1 MSPVLEVRGLTAG
14 YGSLTVLRDVGLTV
28 GEGEI
33 VVVLGANGA
42 GKTTTLRALSGL
54 IPAQGSVVLSGTELL
69 GRKADARARLGLG
82 HAPEGRGT
90 FTDLTVDENLR
101 MGGLRLPR
109 NELPAALD
117 QAYGLFPQ
125 LTPLRDRAAGRLSGG
140 EQQMLTVAR
149 ALMARPR
156 LLLLDEPSMGLAP
169 QITANLFAELR
180 RVNAE
185 SGTAMLLVEQNAA
198 AALTIAHH
206 GHVLESG
213 HIVLSGTGSQLAG
226 NPSVRRAYLGV

>member
-1 MSPVLEVRGLTAG
+1 MSPVLEVHELTAG
-14 YGSLTVLRDVGLTV
+14 YGSLTVLREVGFTV

-33 VVVLGANGA
+33 VVILGANGA

-54 IPAQGSVVLSGTELL
+54 IPAAGSVALHGEELQ
-69 GRKADARARLGLG
+69 GRRADARARLGLG

-90 FTDLTVDENLR
+90 FGDLTVDENLR

-109 NELPAALD
+109 REVPAALD
-117 QAYGLFPQ
+117 HAYGLFPQ
-125 LTPLRDRAAGRLSGG
+125 LAPLRDRAAGRLSGG

-149 ALMARPR
+149 ALMTRPR

-169 QITANLFAELR
+169 QVTAELFAELGR
-180 RVNAE
+180 INAE
-185 SGTAMLLVEQNAA
+185 SRTAMLLVEQNAA
-198 AALTIAHH
+198 VALTIAHR

-213 HIVLSGTGSQLAG
+213 RIVLTGTGPELAG
-226 NPSVRRAYLGV
+226 NASVRRAYLGV

>member
-1 MSPVLEVRGLTAG
+1 VSPLLEVAGLTAG
-14 YGSLTVLRDVGLTV
+14 YGPLTVLRDVGFTI

-54 IPAQGSVVLSGTELL
+54 ITAHGRVVLRGEDLL
-69 GRKADARARLGLG
+69 GKSADARARLGLG

-90 FTDLTVDENLR
+90 FADLTVEENLR
-101 MGGLRLPR
+101 LGGLFRPKR
-109 NELPAALD
+109 EIPAALD
-117 QAYGLFPQ
+117 TAFSMFPQ
-125 LTPLRDRAAGRLSGG
+125 LGSLRGQAAGRLSGG

-149 ALMARPR
+149 ALMAQPQ

-169 QITANLFAELR
+169 QITAELFAELR
-180 RVNAE
+180 RINAQL
-185 SGTAMLLVEQNAA
+185 GTAMLVVEQNAA
-198 AALTIAHH
+198 VALAIAHR

-213 HIVLSGTGSQLAG
+213 RIVLTGTGPELAG
-226 NPSVRRAYLGV
+226 TESVRRAYLGV